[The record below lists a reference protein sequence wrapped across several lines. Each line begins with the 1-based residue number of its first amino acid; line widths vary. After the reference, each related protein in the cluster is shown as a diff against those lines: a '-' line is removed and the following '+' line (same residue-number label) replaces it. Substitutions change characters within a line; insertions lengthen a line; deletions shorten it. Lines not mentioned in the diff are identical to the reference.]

1 MATRIPLSDMV
12 LDATTQYFA
21 KTVFHTPPFTEAEK
35 KQAAAELLADTVAP
49 LEAANAVLP
58 GGSRY
63 RIPQDLSAYQIARL
77 MLQCETVRLI
87 HVNPNNPTDYILGV
101 YQYDGE
107 REGLYATDEIS
118 LRRVIAQYSCDV
130 NKHMQQEIVRR
141 LEEMAPPAD
150 RCTERNLIPVAN
162 GVFDYDTK
170 TLLPFSP
177 EKIFMAKAQIGYNPT
192 AQNLVIHNDDDGTDW
207 DVESW
212 MSDLSDDPEIV
223 ELLWQVVG
231 ATLRPFVP
239 WGKIAFF
246 FSTQGNNGKGTLCS
260 MMRNLLGPNACTALQ
275 LSDFSQN
282 FRLSPLLR
290 ATAIINDE
298 NDVGEL
304 IDKANAIK
312 SVATNDVLVIEEKFH
327 NPVSFQ
333 YFGFMVQ
340 CVNEFPRTKDK
351 SGSFYRRIVFIPF
364 DKCFTGIERK
374 YIKADYLK
382 RQDVLEYVLFRVLNM
397 DYDQLS
403 EPEACSLALEEYK
416 TYNDPIRDFLDDIL
430 PQATWDLLPFTFLYD
445 LYIKWLKATAPQA
458 KPVSRNRFISE
469 LPEKLAGQSE
479 WVMPDRDKSGKTRQI
494 KTGVRMNEPELLID
508 KYELENWYSKTYQ
521 GPDPKRRCKIQPS
534 VLYRGIYRLVPGGP
548 KVQDQDV
555 LDPDD
560 DTPDA

>member
-1 MATRIPLSDMV
+1 MAMRVPLTDMV
-12 LDATTQYFA
+12 LEATNTYLA
-21 KTVFHTPPFTEAEK
+21 RTVFHAPPFTEAEK
-35 KQAAAELLADTVAP
+35 KQTAAELLAETVTP

-63 RIPQDLSAYQIARL
+63 RIPQELSAYQIARL
-77 MLQCETVRLI
+77 MLICETVRLI

-101 YQYDGE
+101 YMNDGD
-107 REGLYATDEIS
+107 RQGLYATDEIS
-118 LRRVIAQYSCDV
+118 LRRVIAQYACDV
-130 NKHMQQEIVRR
+130 NKHMQTEIIRR
-141 LEEMAPPAD
+141 LEEMAPQAD

-162 GVFDYDTK
+162 GVFDYDTQ
-170 TLLPFSP
+170 TLLPFDPSRV
-177 EKIFMAKAQIGYNPT
+177 FLAKAQIGYNPN
-192 AQNLVIHNDDDGTDW
+192 AQNPVIHNPDDGTDW
-207 DVESW
+207 DVETW
-212 MSDLSDDPEIV
+212 MSELSDDPEIV
-223 ELLWQVVG
+223 NLLWQVIG

-260 MMRNLLGPNACTALQ
+260 MMRNLLGPHACTALQ

-364 DKCFTGIERK
+364 EKCFTGVERK

-397 DYDQLS
+397 NYDQLS
-403 EPEACSLALEEYK
+403 EPDACNLALEEYK

-445 LYIKWLKATAPQA
+445 LYLKWLKATAPQA
-458 KPVSRNRFISE
+458 KPVSRNRFISD
-469 LPEKLAGQSE
+469 LPERLAGQPE
-479 WVMPDRDKSGKTRQI
+479 WAMPGKDKNGKIRQVR
-494 KTGVRMNEPELLID
+494 TGARMNEPEPLID
-508 KYELENWYSKTYQ
+508 KYELESWYSKTYQ
-521 GPDPKRRCKIQPS
+521 GPDMKRRCKIVPS
-534 VLYRGIYRLVPGGP
+534 PLYRGIYRIQSAGQPAP
-548 KVQDQDV
+548 AQDI
-555 LDPDD
+555 LDPDA
-560 DTPDA
+560 PDEE